1 MGRNLS
7 TDPTQTR
14 WNEAFTV
21 ISRLFRQDRTEH
33 PAAAVYM
40 RLVQQSRRPEFYLH
54 CGVPDT
60 LDGRFD
66 MLVLHVFVVL
76 DRLAGQGEPEEAFA
90 QSLFDHLFAD
100 MDVNLREMG
109 VGDLSVGKKV
119 RQMAEAFYGRAQ
131 AYHDGLQAGD
141 DEALGAALRRN
152 LFRSSAPENA
162 QVRAMTAYLRREW
175 TTMATVPFEDVLAAR
190 ISFGPAPVPS
200 DLPVD
205 G

>member
-1 MGRNLS
+1 MI
-7 TDPTQTR
+7 TR
-14 WNEAFTV
+14 M
-21 ISRLFRQDRTEH
+21 FRQDRTEH
-33 PAAAVYM
+33 PAAAVYV
-40 RLVQQSRRPEFYLH
+40 RLVEQSRRPEFYLH

-76 DRLAGQGEPEEAFA
+76 DRLAGQGEREEAFA

-119 RQMAEAFYGRAQ
+119 RQMAEAFYGRAR

-141 DEALGAALRRN
+141 DEAVAAALRRN
-152 LFRSSAPENA
+152 LFRSTVPAAEH
-162 QVRAMTAYLRREW
+162 VGAMTAYLRREW
-175 TTMATVPFEDVLAAR
+175 TNMAKMPFEVLLTGR
-190 ISFGPAPVPS
+190 ICFGPAPVPS
-200 DLPVD
+200 DLRVD